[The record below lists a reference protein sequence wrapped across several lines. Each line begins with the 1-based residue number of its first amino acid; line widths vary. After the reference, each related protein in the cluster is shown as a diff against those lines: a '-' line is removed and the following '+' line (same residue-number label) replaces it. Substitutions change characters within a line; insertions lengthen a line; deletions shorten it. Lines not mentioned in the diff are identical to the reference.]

1 MFGDTSVK
9 TSKYLKMIV
18 NLMHFRP
25 EHNDAN
31 YRLTGTASSL
41 HVLDIDIPVFNLPVA
56 PGRNLAVLTEAAV
69 RLQMLRQQG
78 KDPANDFMARHQ
90 MLLDNT
96 EAAS

>member
-1 MFGDTSVK
+1 
-9 TSKYLKMIV
+9 
-18 NLMHFRP
+18 MHFRP
-25 EHNDAN
+25 EHNDAS
-31 YRLTGTASSL
+31 YRLTGTASSQ